1 MNPLIRLK
9 TTTLPLLASLTL
21 ICFGPSPWAEAVVPA
36 PDGGYPGGNTA
47 EGQNALFSLTTGA
60 YNTGVGWHSLNFLT
74 TGGFNTAFGAG
85 ALYANTADGN
95 TAVGAGALLNN
106 STGVQNTATGALAL
120 YSNTTG
126 GSNTA
131 DGAYALLANIDGDGN
146 TAMGSSAL
154 YSNHDGD
161 GNTGIGAGALFN
173 NTTGDGNTAAGLNAL
188 SNVTTGSG
196 NIGVGAA
203 AGNNIT
209 TANNV
214 ICIGTDGQ
222 NVNNSCYI
230 ANIWNQTGGSQ
241 AVYVSADGKLG
252 FEASSRRF
260 KDEIKPMERISKV
273 IYGLKPVSFRYKKEI
288 EPGRPLAFGLI
299 AEDVENVSP
308 ELVTRGS
315 DGRVN
320 SVRYD
325 AVNAMLLNEFL
336 KEHKKV
342 EEQQS
347 EIDKQQATITEL
359 NSTVVDEQKDM
370 SILTAQLDQ
379 QAEQI
384 RKVTAQ
390 IEMSKAGRS
399 TAERIRDGGPVAKI
413 VLNDP

>member
-9 TTTLPLLASLTL
+9 TTTAPFLASLVL
-21 ICFGPSPWAEAVVPA
+21 VCFGLSPSTQALTPA
-36 PDGGYPGGNTA
+36 PDGGYPGANTA
-47 EGQNALFSLTTGA
+47 EGQDALFSLTTGS
-60 YNTGVGWHSLNFLT
+60 YNTAVGWRSLHAVT
-74 TGGFNTAFGAG
+74 TGGFNTALGAG
-85 ALYANTADGN
+85 TLYANAADGN
-95 TAVGAGALLNN
+95 TAVGTGALLNN
-106 STGVQNTATGALAL
+106 STGIQNTATGALAL
-120 YSNTTG
+120 YSNTIG

-154 YSNHDGD
+154 YSNNDGN

-173 NTTGDGNTAAGLNAL
+173 NTTGDGNTAVGLNAL
-188 SNVTTGSG
+188 SNATTGSG

-230 ANIWNQTGGSQ
+230 GNIWNQAGGSQ
-241 AVYVSADGKLG
+241 AVYVNADGKLG

-260 KDEIKPMERISKV
+260 KDEIKPMGRASEV

-288 EPGRPLAFGLI
+288 EPSRPLAFGLI
-299 AEDVENVSP
+299 AEDVEKVSP
-308 ELVTRGS
+308 DLVTRGS

-384 RKVTAQ
+384 QKVAAQ
-390 IEMSKAGRS
+390 IEMSKAGRG